1 MKKYIYALALVAL
14 FCATSCSKNK
24 EEEEEN
30 LAPEMDSSQFVLISE
45 HIPDVILE
53 IRYYGTYNF
62 IGERIPGYQEPVAL
76 LTRQAADSLKAV
88 SDDLVKQGYRLKI
101 FDAYRPQCA
110 VDFFMAWAKDT
121 ADVRMKEYFYPEVD
135 KSILVPQEYVAEKSG
150 HTRGST
156 VDLTLFD
163 MKLEKEVDMGCT
175 YDYFGLASH
184 PDVQPGQEVGA
195 YKPITQEQYD
205 NRMILQKAMLRH
217 GFKIYDCEW
226 WHFTLKDE
234 PFPNTYFNFPIA
246 TWSIKK

>member
-1 MKKYIYALALVAL
+1 MRKYLNLIAFTFVAL
-14 FCATSCSKNK
+14 FCTTACSSDK
-24 EEEEEN
+24 EDK

-53 IRYYGTYNF
+53 IRYYSTYNF
-62 IGERIPGYQEPVAL
+62 IGERIPGYLEPVAI

-88 SDDLVKQGYRLKI
+88 SDDLMKQGYRLKI
-101 FDAYRPQCA
+101 FDAYRPQRA
-110 VDFFMAWAKDT
+110 VDFFMAWAKDID
-121 ADVRMKEYFYPEVD
+121 DVRMKQYFYPELD
-135 KSILVPQEYVAEKSG
+135 KSVIVPQEYVAEKSG

-175 YDYFGLASH
+175 FDYFGLASH
-184 PDVQPGQEVGA
+184 PSVLPGQEIGA

-217 GFKIYDCEW
+217 GFKLYDYEW

-234 PFPNTYFNFPIA
+234 PFPDTYFNFPVA
-246 TWSIKK
+246 TWSIKGA

>member
-1 MKKYIYALALVAL
+1 MKKYIYSFTLALVAL
-14 FCATSCSKNK
+14 FCATACSSN
-24 EEEEEN
+24 EEEK
-30 LAPEMDSSQFVLISE
+30 LSPEMDSSQFVLISE

-53 IRYYGTYNF
+53 IRYYSTYNF
-62 IGERIPGYQEPVAL
+62 IGDRIPGYLEPVAI

-110 VDFFMAWAKDT
+110 VDFFMKWAQDL
-121 ADVRMKEYFYPEVD
+121 DDQRMTEYFSPELD
-135 KSILVPQEYVAEKSG
+135 KAVIVPQEYVAEKSG

-175 YDYFGLASH
+175 FDYFGLASH
-184 PDVQPGQEVGA
+184 PDVQPGQEIGA
-195 YKPITQEQYD
+195 YKPITQEQYN

-234 PFPNTYFNFPIA
+234 PFPDTYFNFPIA
-246 TWSIKK
+246 TSSIK